1 MVVKSESA
9 NPELDRIRASSLV
22 GDPAEGEAGRPNI
35 RGNQARLAAD
45 PNQRHETVLSNVMI
59 LPDELDPKGDAAD
72 DATSISAE
80 GDGAVSRSDHL
91 EGAAPATI
99 VPASSRAEGG
109 RVPSGATNPESAG
122 QAAVAAA
129 DPIGI
134 QALEPGTV
142 GDARRL
148 GSGAAAPEVDAPDMG
163 FAIGPIAPSSGSMSR
178 SGVQPDNVSALPVD
192 EASSSSA
199 QLAVQPPSG
208 THTPEAEPV
217 TLSLTITS
225 AGAVFVAENLA
236 GTVYSVIAT
245 SPDASTALTY
255 SLSGTDAVLFD
266 IDANTGA
273 VSFKAAPDAEDARDA
288 GGDNV
293 YDVKVIASDGTNTT
307 TKDVAITVTD
317 VNEGPTFT
325 SATAVSAVENATGA
339 VYTAAATNPDAG
351 ATLTYALSGTDTA
364 LFEIDASTGAVSFK
378 ASADFEDARD
388 AGGDNIYDVKVTV
401 SDGANTATQ
410 DVAIT
415 VTNDNEGP
423 TITSGAAASVAENSS
438 GTVYTATAIDPDAG
452 TTLTYALSGVD
463 ASLFDID
470 ANTGAVSFKSSPDAE
485 DARDAGGDNVYDVK
499 VIASDGTNTTT
510 QDVVITVT
518 NQNEGPTF
526 TSATAVSAVENAT
539 GTVYMA
545 AATDPD
551 AGATLTYAL
560 SGTDAALF
568 DIDANTGAISFKAPA
583 DFEDARDAGGN
594 NVYDVKVTVSDG
606 ANTATQDVA
615 ITVTNQNEGPTIT
628 SGAAASVAENSSG
641 TVYTAAATD
650 PDAGTTLTYALSGAD
665 AALFDIDAQTGAV
678 SFKSSPDAEDARD
691 AGGDN
696 VYDVKV
702 IASDGTNTATKD
714 VAISVTGVN
723 ETGPSLSFNGGAIVN
738 VISVSDFEHGVAPTA
753 AVSAGL
759 TLDGWSIKVGT
770 TFQVLGESQ
779 VRIGSNGAY
788 GNSVD
793 IAYDGMDQTIQRD
806 FSGLE
811 PNATYVFTLRASSG
825 GSDGTAKYDDN
836 GIAVTINGVTSTI
849 PPASLIRGFQT
860 FTIEFQT
867 DANGKAHIEVAGTD
881 PTSDGEGAVIDTF
894 KILKGTAS
902 DFSPVLE
909 GAATGTV
916 VGTAV
921 AVDLDVND
929 SFTYALTDDA
939 GGRFAIDPATGVI
952 TVADGS
958 KLDFETS
965 AFHDI
970 KVRVTDSGGLS
981 SESTVTVAI
990 ADQLPVFVGSHVLSV
1005 AENTTGAFF
1014 TPSVSD
1020 GAGSSVQLYS
1030 LSGADAALF
1039 NIDAATGAIRFK
1051 STPNFEMTTDVGRD
1065 HVYDVTLSARNAT
1078 GVTTQDF
1085 QITLT
1090 NVVEANEVASRYG
1103 GDGDDVLIG
1112 DAGKSDLFGGA
1123 GNDILIGLAG
1133 ADLLSGGTGNDT
1145 ASYAGSNAAV
1155 NVLLGGTSTGG
1166 HAAGDTF
1173 QSIENLIGSSFGDV
1187 LKGDGGD
1194 NIIEG
1199 GGGGDAISGG
1209 PGSDT
1214 ASYAGAATGVFA
1226 DLSRRQLKTG
1236 DAAGDVYSSV
1246 ENVLGSA
1253 FDDTLGGNALDNV
1266 LTGGA
1271 GNDQLMG
1278 YAGNDTLY
1286 GDAGADLF
1294 IMNVGAGVD
1303 TVFGGAGGGWIDV
1316 IELRDSVNVTYN
1328 GGFPGDWTMVLT
1340 SGQVIGTEAE
1350 AFNLSADAAGYLEN
1364 TDGTRVNFSEIEQIR
1379 W

>member
-22 GDPAEGEAGRPNI
+22 GDPAEGEAGRPYI

-163 FAIGPIAPSSGSMSR
+163 FAIGPIVPSSGSMSR
-178 SGVQPDNVSALPVD
+178 SGGQPDNVSALPVD
-192 EASSSSA
+192 ETSSSSA

-217 TLSLTITS
+217 TSSLTITS
-225 AGAVFVAENLA
+225 AGAVSVAENSA
-236 GTVYSVIAT
+236 GTVHSVIAT

-255 SLSGTDAVLFD
+255 S
-266 IDANTGA
+266 
-273 VSFKAAPDAEDARDA
+273 
-288 GGDNV
+288 
-293 YDVKVIASDGTNTT
+293 
-307 TKDVAITVTD
+307 
-317 VNEGPTFT
+317 
-325 SATAVSAVENATGA
+325 
-339 VYTAAATNPDAG
+339 
-351 ATLTYALSGTDTA
+351 
-364 LFEIDASTGAVSFK
+364 
-378 ASADFEDARD
+378 
-388 AGGDNIYDVKVTV
+388 
-401 SDGANTATQ
+401 
-410 DVAIT
+410 
-415 VTNDNEGP
+415 
-423 TITSGAAASVAENSS
+423 
-438 GTVYTATAIDPDAG
+438 
-452 TTLTYALSGVD
+452 
-463 ASLFDID
+463 
-470 ANTGAVSFKSSPDAE
+470 
-485 DARDAGGDNVYDVK
+485 
-499 VIASDGTNTTT
+499 
-510 QDVVITVT
+510 
-518 NQNEGPTF
+518 
-526 TSATAVSAVENAT
+526 
-539 GTVYMA
+539 
-545 AATDPD
+545 
-551 AGATLTYAL
+551 L

-606 ANTATQDVA
+606 ASTATQDVA
-615 ITVTNQNEGPTIT
+615 ITVANQNEGPTIT
-628 SGAAASVAENSSG
+628 SGAAVSVAENSSG

-849 PPASLIRGFQT
+849 PPANLIRGFQT

-990 ADQLPVFVGSHVLSV
+990 ADQLPVFVGSHALSV

-1020 GAGSSVQLYS
+1020 GAGSTVQLYS

-1226 DLSRRQLKTG
+1226 DLSRRQLNTG

-1316 IELRDSVNVTYN
+1316 IALRDSVNVTYD